1 MRTSSSVTIA
11 SAVEGPLDEAVVRHL
26 IQHVGAIPG
35 AVYGKQGKP
44 HLLKNIQ
51 RYNAAARH
59 TCWLVLTDLDHSAAC
74 APELHSEWLP
84 SPDPRLYFRIAVRT
98 VEAWLLADRQRL
110 ARFLSIPMTR
120 IPPDPEVVDH
130 PKEFLV
136 NLARRSQTRAIR
148 EDMVPTQRGGRQVGP
163 AYTSQL
169 ITFVEDAENGW
180 RPGIAAKS
188 SDSLRRC
195 LACLQRLVT
204 SSQL

>member
-1 MRTSSSVTIA
+1 
-11 SAVEGPLDEAVVRHL
+11 
-26 IQHVGAIPG
+26 
-35 AVYGKQGKP
+35 
-44 HLLKNIQ
+44 
-51 RYNAAARH
+51 
-59 TCWLVLTDLDHSAAC
+59 
-74 APELHSEWLP
+74 
-84 SPDPRLYFRIAVRT
+84 
-98 VEAWLLADRQRL
+98 
-110 ARFLSIPMTR
+110 LSIPMTR